1 MPPKEE
7 SPMSESVQNPALHA
21 FGAQVREVGPVV
33 LDSVLSKRVRL
44 EAPTLRLTSDQDLQ
58 EEFGGLP
65 HAAIEARVALSET
78 EAHLTTLLLPY
89 AAVDALLDVHTATD
103 ADSDADA
110 GALLSRVEKAAAEVV
125 DLLGLM
131 LFTDSP
137 IRGEIRITEV
147 RLNHIEESVGMVLD
161 TTAGAALYRIDADLG
176 VGDAAPVRITQILPE
191 TLLRGLVRGLTETPP
206 PAAEK
211 PRGTTVAGGGG
222 GGGRPTFTL
231 VEEDDD
237 PGDSNVPIS
246 PMRFPDL
253 RSDAALPPA
262 GVAGTLDLILDVAM
276 RVSVELGRSVMTVQ
290 ELLALGP
297 GSVVELDKL
306 AGEPVDI
313 LVNDRLIAR
322 GEVVMVDE
330 NFGVRVTDILSPRS
344 SAPPAAEVV

>member
-1 MPPKEE
+1 MPPNEE
-7 SPMSESVQNPALHA
+7 SPMSESAQNPALHA

-44 EAPTLRLTSDQDLQ
+44 DAPTLRLTSDQDLQ
-58 EEFGGLP
+58 EEYGGLP
-65 HAAIEARVALSET
+65 HAAIEARLALSET

-89 AAVDALLDVHTATD
+89 AAVDALLGVRTATD
-103 ADSDADA
+103 AESGAGA
-110 GALLSRVEKAAAEVV
+110 GALLARVDKAAAEVV

-147 RLNHIEESVGMVLD
+147 RLNHIEESVGMVLN
-161 TTAGAALYRIDADLG
+161 TAAGAALYRMDADLG

-191 TLLRGLVRGLTETPP
+191 TLLRGLVRGLTETPTAATKP
-206 PAAEK
+206 PVA
-211 PRGTTVAGGGG
+211 TVAGS
-222 GGGRPTFTL
+222 GGRPAFTL

-253 RSDAALPPA
+253 RRDAALPQA

-344 SAPPAAEVV
+344 GAPPAAEAV